1 MEPSTQSTNNTTSKH
16 LQSIMMGDAADS
28 LEFDD
33 DAMAQEL
40 SGDEDTPQEDAASRD
55 SSSIASRQTRQLR
68 RFRRLFIFLLL
79 LIASAVAVSILFLTR
94 SQEENEFHDSF
105 EGSATKVVDTLHVG
119 VEQSVGALE
128 ALSFSITSYAS
139 HKNLTWPFVNFPNFE
154 IQAGN
159 TRSLAQTVS
168 IVFYPMVTYEN
179 REAWEQYSRD
189 HRGWVEEGLAFEEEF
204 AKTHPNPQR
213 GLEENA
219 STDVI
224 TDVDGD
230 GKRVASS
237 VQGQYFPCWQSSPVA
252 AKLVNLDLH
261 STDIFSDDIDV
272 LWGAENAVV
281 GKNIENDSHLDGTMA
296 AFRDSWAKGG
306 NQFQDAGGPVD
317 KLYFPVFDVLD
328 PVKRHPV
335 AILTSVFFW
344 ESLLR
349 GILPPYQPPVLAVL
363 TNDCDQTYTYEMRGE
378 IATFVGQ
385 GDRHDPTYDNM
396 KVTTRIFRDSGV
408 SESLKKYK
416 GVPLNVFCNFTMN
429 IYPTEE
435 MEDEFLTAKP
445 WLFFGL
451 VMAIFTLTAAMII
464 VYEMRVEANYQQ
476 AYKKAKQAGAIVS
489 SIFPAAVRKRLYNDD
504 NSNSK
509 DVGSGGFKQKV
520 PMAVNSQKV
529 RLKGFLNEPAMT
541 PATHTLELKKSGDH
555 KAEKVEKHIADS
567 FPDVTILFAD
577 IVGVSCR

>member
-1 MEPSTQSTNNTTSKH
+1 MEPLTQSTNNEASKH
-16 LQSIMMGDAADS
+16 LQSIMMADDGLDFDADES
-28 LEFDD
+28 VYQD
-33 DAMAQEL
+33 M
-40 SGDEDTPQEDAASRD
+40 SGSPPQEDARSNA
-55 SSSIASRQTRQLR
+55 SSSLASRQTRQLQ
-68 RFRRLFIFLLL
+68 RFRKMFIVFLI
-79 LIASAVAVSILFLTR
+79 LIALAVAVSILFLTR
-94 SQEENEFHDSF
+94 SQEKHEFHDSF
-105 EGSATKVVDTLHVG
+105 EDSATKVVDTLHWG
-119 VEQSVGALE
+119 VEQTVGSLE

-139 HKNLTWPFVNFPNFE
+139 HKNLTWPFVNLPNFE

-168 IVFYPMVTYEN
+168 IILYPMVTYEN

-189 HRGWVEEGLAFEEEF
+189 HRGWIEEGLAFEEEF
-204 AKTHPNPQR
+204 AKTHSNPQR

-224 TDVDGD
+224 TDVGGD
-230 GKRVASS
+230 GNRVASS

-252 AKLVNLDLH
+252 ATLVNLDLH
-261 STDIFSDDIDV
+261 STEIFSDDIDV
-272 LWGAENAVV
+272 LWETEHAVV
-281 GKNIENDSHLDGTMA
+281 GNSEDGSHLDGALA
-296 AFRDSWAKGG
+296 AYHDSWAESGS
-306 NQFQDAGGPVD
+306 QFYGAEGPVG

-335 AILTSVFFW
+335 AVLTSVLFW
-344 ESLLR
+344 ESLLW
-349 GILPPYQPPVLAVL
+349 GILPPNQPPILAVL
-363 TNDCDQTYTYEMRGE
+363 TNDCGQAYTYEMRGE
-378 IATFVGQ
+378 IASFVGQ
-385 GDRHDPTYDNM
+385 GDRHDPSYDSI
-396 KVTTRIFRDSGV
+396 KVTDRIFRNGGV
-408 SESLKKYK
+408 SESLEKYK
-416 GVPLNVFCNFTMN
+416 GVPLNTLCNYT
-429 IYPTEE
+429 ISLYPTQE

-451 VMAIFTLTAAMII
+451 VMGIFTLTAVMII

-541 PATHTLELKKSGDH
+541 SATHVLELGKSGDQ
-555 KAEKVEKHIADS
+555 KAEKVEKPIADS